1 MPGMKRVI
9 ASNNKQ
15 AGISINEGKKSI
27 SFDVYK
33 TLYDVLHQGEG
44 GDFLFAHSFLTM
56 KWNLMARS
64 KIFVNM
70 DIKKHSV
77 EFGLLNFIFWNIES
91 QIKPERDPVILG
103 MSKQTQRIQP
113 LVLLLPWLSTCSLI
127 QISWP
132 PIIRYFET
140 TVSMEYF

>member
-64 KIFVNM
+64 DNFVNM

-77 EFGLLNFIFWNIES
+77 EF
-91 QIKPERDPVILG
+91 
-103 MSKQTQRIQP
+103 
-113 LVLLLPWLSTCSLI
+113 
-127 QISWP
+127 
-132 PIIRYFET
+132 
-140 TVSMEYF
+140 